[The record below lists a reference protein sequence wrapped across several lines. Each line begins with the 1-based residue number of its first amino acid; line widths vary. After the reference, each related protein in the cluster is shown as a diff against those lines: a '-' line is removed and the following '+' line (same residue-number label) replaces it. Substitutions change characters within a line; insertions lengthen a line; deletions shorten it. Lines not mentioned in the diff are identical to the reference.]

1 MCLIN
6 GLAGGVGGGKKCET
20 AGTVHKQRVLD
31 LNSQALKV
39 VVAFPDKQN
48 VSYGTLDFAVS

>member
-6 GLAGGVGGGKKCET
+6 ELAGGVGGGKKCET
-20 AGTVHKQRVLD
+20 AGTVRKQRVLD
-31 LNSQALKV
+31 LSSQALKV
-39 VVAFPDKQN
+39 IVAFPDKQN